1 MLRGVIPLM
10 VLPLIWQEMRINM
23 LLQVQVA
30 MIRQDGRE
38 LLRFHQRKLD
48 FNAIKEPHMAS
59 RTMSIK

>member
-1 MLRGVIPLM
+1 M